1 MTAPVPNPAPLPSS
15 WGGPL
20 TEQDYAALSSS
31 WITREIADAAMLRRV
46 DAYEGREVIGQKG
59 NRDCAGILIPYYWPG
74 QPHAHTYRLRRDN
87 PDWKEGKDGKPKPD
101 KKYLGPPQSSNRLYL
116 PPGITPDELQDVT
129 VPIAIT
135 EGEKKALALSRL
147 ARYETERP
155 RFTPVAIAGVWSWRG
170 VVGKANGPRGER
182 IDLKG
187 PINDLDRIAWK
198 ERKVFI
204 VFDTNVH
211 TVDSVRLA
219 RKGLARELATRG
231 AEVEFVNLPQDCGV
245 NGIDD
250 LLGI

>member
-1 MTAPVPNPAPLPSS
+1 
-15 WGGPL
+15 
-20 TEQDYAALSSS
+20 
-31 WITREIADAAMLRRV
+31 
-46 DAYEGREVIGQKG
+46 
-59 NRDCAGILIPYYWPG
+59 
-74 QPHAHTYRLRRDN
+74 
-87 PDWKEGKDGKPKPD
+87 
-101 KKYLGPPQSSNRLYL
+101 
-116 PPGITPDELQDVT
+116 
-129 VPIAIT
+129 
-135 EGEKKALALSRL
+135 
-147 ARYETERP
+147 
-155 RFTPVAIAGVWSWRG
+155 